1 MSTMKIGNFTKSTYV
16 EIEARQLA
24 LGEIIEEAKN
34 RKQPIDENYLLYHM
48 RLNGYEYSRSKLH
61 NDRLALDSD
70 NNYIRHFLPRYSRFQ
85 EEIIEGL
92 NEIESQCIE
101 LGSRDWR
108 IVKTIKKQT
117 KDGEFYT
124 IITEESGYRPKAEF
138 LKIRIKIIEL
148 KMKHADGQNIQI
160 GAVIIQKE
168 FKQMKKKIQNLTEEK
183 EQPKIS
189 DTITDES
196 EKKK

>member
-1 MSTMKIGNFTKSTYV
+1 MKIGNFTKSTYV

-48 RLNGYEYSRSKLH
+48 RLNGYEYTRSKLH

-183 EQPKIS
+183 EQRKIS
-189 DTITDES
+189 GTITDES